1 MGFVGISVV
10 SAKGKWII
18 KDYYSVCM
26 LTTADLGVRGTMPTH
41 FEKRYG
47 KGTLEMVQVK
57 DMEREGCFDAAVRG
71 CSGVIHV
78 ASVTAFSTDPHKI
91 INPSITFVQNILAAA
106 EKEPSVSRFVLTSS
120 SAAASQDRVNEAY
133 DLTPDMWANWAI
145 EEAWASTPHT
155 EQKARANYYASKALS
170 EQRMWKYVEERNPR
184 FVVNSVLPD
193 FVIGL
198 AVKPE
203 QQGFAS
209 SMALF
214 KQMFENSGDAWRS
227 FGPQWCVDAYDVAL
241 LHIAGLVCPH
251 AKNERI
257 FAYAHR
263 KTWTEFIRRLQ
274 ESYPNHQFPGVYTN
288 VSQSEFS
295 GDYLLIRTS
304 EPDSH
309 EGQDLSNV
317 TGRERAEG
325 LLRWMGSSGW
335 KPLGESLKEV
345 SDYILLN

>member
-1 MGFVGISVV
+1 MGFVG
-10 SAKGKWII
+10 
-18 KDYYSVCM
+18 
-26 LTTADLGVRGTMPTH
+26 VRGTVRDPENNKASWMPTH

-47 KGTLEMVQVK
+47 KGTFEMVQVR
-57 DMEREGCFDAAVRG
+57 DMEREGCFDAAVKG

-91 INPSITFVQNILAAA
+91 INPSITFVENILAAA
-106 EKEPSVSRFVLTSS
+106 ENEPSVSRFVLTSS

-263 KTWTEFIRRLQ
+263 KTWTDFIRRLQ
-274 ESYPNHQFPGVYTN
+274 ESYPNHQFP
-288 VSQSEFS
+288 
-295 GDYLLIRTS
+295 
-304 EPDSH
+304 EPDPH
-309 EGQDLSNV
+309 EGRDLSNV
-317 TGRERAEG
+317 TGRERAED
-325 LLRWMGSSGW
+325 LLKWMGSSGW